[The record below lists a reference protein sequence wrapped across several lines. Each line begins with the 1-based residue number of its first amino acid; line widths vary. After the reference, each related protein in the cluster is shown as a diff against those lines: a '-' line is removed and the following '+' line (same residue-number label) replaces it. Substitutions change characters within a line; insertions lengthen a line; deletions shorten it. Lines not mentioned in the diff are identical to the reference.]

1 MISLLNNLGK
11 LLKVSN
17 NRISSI
23 KKKTKQKTQKYLLWF
38 LKMIFS
44 LAPLSSALDKLHC
57 SQGQAMVSSTSL
69 RYKLL
74 TFHKRQWYLLL
85 VNNQSPTERNYSS
98 HLEFNISLILYKEFA
113 EIFILWTL
121 ILLDLIVLDAGMES
135 WLINIGRSVRVTLN
149 CISRCGWVKTS
160 NAPWTAGV

>member
-1 MISLLNNLGK
+1 MISVLNNLGK

-17 NRISSI
+17 NRISSMF
-23 KKKTKQKTQKYLLWF
+23 KKKQKTQKYLLWF

-74 TFHKRQWYLLL
+74 TFHKRQWSLLL

-135 WLINIGRSVRVTLN
+135 WLINVGRSVRV
-149 CISRCGWVKTS
+149 ISRCGWVKTR

>member
-1 MISLLNNLGK
+1 MISVLNNLGK

-17 NRISSI
+17 NRISSMF
-23 KKKTKQKTQKYLLWF
+23 KKKQKTQKYLLWF

-74 TFHKRQWYLLL
+74 TFYKRQWSLL

-135 WLINIGRSVRVTLN
+135 WLINVGRSVRVTLN
-149 CISRCGWVKTS
+149 CISRCGWVKTR

>member
-1 MISLLNNLGK
+1 MISVLNNLGK

-17 NRISSI
+17 NRISSMF
-23 KKKTKQKTQKYLLWF
+23 KKKQKTQKYLLWF

-135 WLINIGRSVRVTLN
+135 WLINVGRSVRV
-149 CISRCGWVKTS
+149 ISRCGWVKTR

>member
-1 MISLLNNLGK
+1 MISVLNNLGK

-17 NRISSI
+17 NRISSMF
-23 KKKTKQKTQKYLLWF
+23 KKKQKTQKYLLWF

-74 TFHKRQWYLLL
+74 TFYKRQWSLL

-149 CISRCGWVKTS
+149 CISRCGWVKTR

>member
-1 MISLLNNLGK
+1 MISVLNNLGK

-17 NRISSI
+17 NRISSMF
-23 KKKTKQKTQKYLLWF
+23 KKKQKTQKYLLWF

-74 TFHKRQWYLLL
+74 TFHKRQWSLLL

-135 WLINIGRSVRVTLN
+135 WLINIGRSVRVMSENKKRTVN
-149 CISRCGWVKTS
+149 CRCLISIFE
-160 NAPWTAGV
+160 